1 MEFVKLTEMNL
12 ASIIHNYV
20 DYYNTYENGC
30 WTYEKAY
37 KRIHQIMSIEDAECI
52 VLYQDTEL
60 IGFLM
65 GYYKEYDDIKL
76 YYLEEI
82 VIFSKFQNKGYGKIL
97 LNELEKRTKMNGASQ
112 IEFICINDE
121 HHMHFYE
128 KLGFNASKNL
138 NMMGKHF

>member
-1 MEFVKLTEMNL
+1 MKFVKLTEMNL
-12 ASIIHNYV
+12 SSVVQNYV
-20 DYYNTYENGC
+20 DYYNTYQDGC

-37 KRIHQIMSIEDAECI
+37 KRIHQIMSIEDAECL
-52 VLYQDTEL
+52 VLYQNTEL

-97 LNELEKRTKMNGASQ
+97 LDELEK
-112 IEFICINDE
+112 
-121 HHMHFYE
+121 
-128 KLGFNASKNL
+128 
-138 NMMGKHF
+138 